1 MIYHY
6 QQARDIIE
14 GLRHLHK
21 QSVVH
26 GDLKGVGFVYKQLS
40 PYIFSRFKQANV
52 LISAAGS
59 ACLADFGL
67 SSIVDSEILRW
78 TSLKTMTHVGGTVR
92 WQAPEVMDDTSD
104 GSRPTFS
111 ADVYS
116 VASVMYE
123 VLFFNIVVSV
133 YLTH

>member
-1 MIYHY
+1 M
-6 QQARDIIE
+6 
-14 GLRHLHK
+14 
-21 QSVVH
+21 H
-26 GDLKGVGFVYKQLS
+26 GDLKGVRFVTSNYPLTM
-40 PYIFSRFKQANV
+40 FSRFEQANI
-52 LISAAGS
+52 LISGAGS

-78 TSLKTMTHVGGTVR
+78 TSLKSMTRIGGTVR
-92 WQAPEVMDDTSD
+92 WQAPEVMDGTGN

-123 VLFFNIVVSV
+123 VLCLDIAVLV
-133 YLTH
+133 YATR